1 MTNNEQ
7 HSRNLYNTLKFAYV
21 SYVYLSSR
29 YTIIDMVAYKH
40 ARMMQ
45 LGYIPIYELL
55 FSIKHPEGGIFP
67 IISLNLI
74 VVIKKK

>member
-1 MTNNEQ
+1 
-7 HSRNLYNTLKFAYV
+7 
-21 SYVYLSSR
+21 
-29 YTIIDMVAYKH
+29 MVAYKH
-40 ARMMQ
+40 AKMMQ

-67 IISLNLI
+67 IISHNLI